1 MSVECGVHD
10 HRGKSW
16 SVESSWLANWST
28 SWTLFFPLAAH
39 RLMLTLAGLVYQASG
54 RGFSMPNFTHNVLN
68 LVQSGSLSFQWEK
81 LHHPEEATNPCVLVL
96 VLPETG
102 PETRIWGQIVYLYSY
117 LRKEQWRSREVR
129 QERESSLWRF
139 IYIQQVTT
147 MATWGSDRLGFSGT
161 QNGTHSRVALARKL
175 G

>member
-1 MSVECGVHD
+1 MTIEESLGQWSHHGLPTGRPLGRCSFLWQHIVLCWPWQVWCTKLQEGV
-10 HRGKSW
+10 SPCQ
-16 SVESSWLANWST
+16 T
-28 SWTLFFPLAAH
+28 SP
-39 RLMLTLAGLVYQASG
+39 
-54 RGFSMPNFTHNVLN
+54 HNVLN